1 MNVYQRHLSTWNCFF
16 AAWRPSSSW
25 SLSESVGAAAAAL
38 LLLLPLGVLVD
49 PLYVSDEVGPA
60 LGLEVAVSALV
71 RLGQVDLPDVV
82 AQVAEARGRVIAHR
96 AADGLAL
103 RAAALAGAAAVHDQ
117 VLDLRVVVEL
127 DVLPLLVGRRA
138 RPAGGRGAPAAVVV
152 ANPRSQDVL
161 GLLLRIDKKSMNPEW
176 QFKRLLQ

>member
-1 MNVYQRHLSTWNCFF
+1 MQPFF
-16 AAWRPSSSW
+16 RGLALPFSPSSCR
-25 SLSESVGAAAAAL
+25 SLSERVGAAAAAALLLL

-49 PLYVSDEVGPA
+49 PLDVPDEVGPA

-82 AQVAEARGRVIAHR
+82 AQVAQAGGRVVAHR

-103 RAAALAGAAAVHDQ
+103 RAAALPGAAAVDDQ
-117 VLDLRVVVEL
+117 VLHLRVVVEL

-138 RPAGGRGAPAAVVV
+138 RPAGGRGAPAVVG
-152 ANPRSQDVL
+152 ANPRSQDVSA
-161 GLLLRIDKKSMNPEW
+161 LRDI
-176 QFKRLLQ
+176 R